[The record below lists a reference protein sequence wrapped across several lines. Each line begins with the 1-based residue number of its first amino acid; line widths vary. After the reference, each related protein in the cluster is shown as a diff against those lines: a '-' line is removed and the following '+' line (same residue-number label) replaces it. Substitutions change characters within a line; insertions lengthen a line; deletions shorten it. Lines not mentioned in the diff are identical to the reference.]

1 MKVGKRITIRGSGQV
16 EAAVIT
22 AGPPGT
28 VWFRN
33 KMERIR
39 PRAVAAADNAGH
51 LQLGKFG
58 CCLLEAKRIQ
68 MAGLSKNWQPSGVD
82 VVLNTMMR
90 RKVYKIGGEN
100 SGESVKKILEGRRK
114 IRKRMEHWRIRRR
127 RRERKQAAR
136 RPVDDCRLS
145 RIN

>member
-1 MKVGKRITIRGSGQV
+1 
-16 EAAVIT
+16 
-22 AGPPGT
+22 
-28 VWFRN
+28 
-33 KMERIR
+33 
-39 PRAVAAADNAGH
+39 
-51 LQLGKFG
+51 
-58 CCLLEAKRIQ
+58 